1 MKNYKLLLFIAII
14 CALFGAL
21 IVLPSRLKNESV
33 MKEIEVVCDWQD
45 IEVISLRL
53 GKPVEEIL
61 DELKQVGVSA
71 IGVSDY
77 DLKNLQ
83 QLGKVLPVVVNHD
96 YPLNLRY
103 FYVSNTLLKETIVH
117 QLSILGRIPVEISPN
132 IIGLNITYEEE
143 DKIGLGWDYNLVK
156 LLKSKGFR
164 IVLRP
169 RNWQGI
175 SPETLKAI
183 LSDPIFDQGD
193 GLIFFGDQV
202 LGNGNSESLKEMA
215 HFLEMKKLF
224 WGYTEFVGQKGEAI
238 LARLVPSQ
246 TIRVHSIPPDEI
258 KNYTPLEARERF
270 LRAVKERSIRL
281 LYVRFFTEPEVNLW
295 GKNYSYLTGLFSDIV
310 SSGFTRGTVHP
321 LTPFE
326 PPLTTLV
333 LFSISVAITFA
344 LLYSYFLP
352 GKWIIL
358 IISLFVLLGTLF
370 QDQMLNL
377 RIIGALSGITYPSL
391 AIFFLIDGFRSQK
404 NLLLSILIAFGI
416 IFAGG
421 LIVSC
426 GLYHWLYVLR
436 IEQYSGVKTSFVIPI
451 FLVILYLFRSGYFNR
466 SIRSV
471 VLGTLK
477 RYEFVILMILAGG
490 FVVYLTRSGNFPLL
504 PAGMLESKMRLWLE
518 RLLFMRPRTKEF
530 MIGYPA
536 LWLLLSFRRFHYQP
550 LFKIV
555 LWLGVTIGFITF
567 FNSFC
572 HIHTPFLFILLRFFN
587 AFILSLV
594 VFVIYYLI
602 IRIAY
607 WIWKWLGQFGENNV
621 HKKSTNI

>member
-1 MKNYKLLLFIAII
+1 MKYSKLFLLIAII
-14 CALFGAL
+14 SALLGA
-21 IVLPSRLKNESV
+21 IMVLPTRLRNESA

-53 GKPVEEIL
+53 GISVEETL
-61 DELKQVGVSA
+61 DELKQAGVSV

-83 QLGKVLPVVVNHD
+83 QLGKVLPVVVDHD
-96 YPLNLRY
+96 YPSILRY
-103 FYVSNTLLKETIVH
+103 FYVSNSTLKETIIH
-117 QLSILGRIPVEISPN
+117 HLNILGRVPVEVSPN
-132 IIGLNITYEEE
+132 IIGLNISYEEE
-143 DKIGLGWDYNLVK
+143 DKIGLGWDYNLVQ
-156 LLKSKGFR
+156 LLKDKGFR

-175 SPETLKAI
+175 SPEILKAV
-183 LSDPIFDQGD
+183 LSDPIFDQAD

-202 LGNGNSESLKEMA
+202 LGNGNEESLKEMA
-215 HFLEMKKLF
+215 NFLDEKKLF
-224 WGYTEFVGQKGEAI
+224 WGYTEFVGQKGETI
-238 LARLVPSQ
+238 LARQVPGQ

-270 LRAVKERSIRL
+270 LRAVKERSVRL
-281 LYVRFFTEPEVNLW
+281 LYVRFFTEPTINLW
-295 GKNYSYLTGLFSDIV
+295 EKNYSYLTALFSDIE
-310 SSGFTRGTVHP
+310 SSGFTRGTIHP
-321 LTPFE
+321 LIPFA
-326 PPLTTLV
+326 PPLIASV
-333 LFSISVAITFA
+333 LFSVSVAIAIA

-358 IISLFVLLGTLF
+358 ILSLFVLLGALF
-370 QDQMLNL
+370 QDQMLSL
-377 RIIGALSGITYPSL
+377 RIIGVLAGIAYPSL
-391 AIFFLIDGFRSQK
+391 VVFSLIDGLRSKK
-404 NLLLSILIAFGI
+404 NPLVSILVAFCMV
-416 IFAGG
+416 FAGG
-421 LIVSC
+421 LVVSC

-436 IEQYSGVKTSFVIPI
+436 IEQYSGVKTSLVIPI
-451 FLVILYLFRSGYFNR
+451 LLVVLYLFRSGYLNR

-536 LWLLLSFRRFHYQP
+536 LWLLISLRRFNYQP
-550 LFKIV
+550 LFKVV

-594 VFVIYYLI
+594 IFIFYYLI
-602 IRIAY
+602 VRIAY
-607 WIWKWLGQFGENNV
+607 WIWKWLGQFGENDA